1 MTGIIRRI
9 DDLGRIVIP
18 KEIRDY
24 MNVTEGTQFEIVQ
37 VYKDTIAFKKINNEE
52 NLKKSIINLQD
63 YLKEKDV
70 CDDIGKDNAD
80 KINKKLNE
88 ICEIIKFR
96 KKE

>member
-1 MTGIIRRI
+1 MTGI

-24 MNVTEGTQFEIVQ
+24 MNITKGTQFEIFLID
-37 VYKDTIAFKKINNEE
+37 KDTIALRKFNNEE
-52 NLKKSIINLQD
+52 SLKKSIINLQD

-70 CDDIGKDNAD
+70 RDNIGNENVD

-88 ICEIIKFR
+88 ICEIIKFKR
-96 KKE
+96 RE